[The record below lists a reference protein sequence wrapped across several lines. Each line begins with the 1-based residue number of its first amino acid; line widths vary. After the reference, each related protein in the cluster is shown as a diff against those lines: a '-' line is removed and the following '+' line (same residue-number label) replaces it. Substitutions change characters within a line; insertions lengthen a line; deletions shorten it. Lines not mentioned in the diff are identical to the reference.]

1 MTIGIPHGSLKE
13 KQRQERERLILQA
26 AQELL
31 MERGSHDMSMDDVA
45 LRVGIAKGT
54 VYLHFPSKDDLL
66 FAVLSRSM
74 EEYIDTLGVMLT
86 GPEPPRA
93 RLEAI
98 VRFMYAS
105 DFRQQLQLMMSIAEA
120 NPELLK
126 RLTEHKVGRSAHVD
140 VMRQQIAAVF
150 DEGKASGE
158 FIVRVPT
165 PVMVAVFESLLMP
178 RPQRGGAQP
187 TTELPP
193 DVKARHV
200 CDIFFNG
207 IAADEPHTTQG
218 KNS

>member
-1 MTIGIPHGSLKE
+1 MTIGTPHGSLKE

-31 MERGSHDMSMDDVA
+31 MERGFHDMSMDDVA

-54 VYLHFPSKDDLL
+54 VYLHFPSKDELL
-66 FAVLSRSM
+66 LAVLSHSM
-74 EEYIDTLGVMLT
+74 EEYIATVGAMLT

-98 VRFMYAS
+98 MRFMYAS
-105 DFRQQLQLMMSIAEA
+105 DFRQQVQLMMAIAEA

-126 RLTEHKVGRSAHVD
+126 RLKDHKVGQAAAVD
-140 VMRQQIAAVF
+140 TMRQQIAAVF

-158 FIVRVPT
+158 FIARVPT
-165 PVMVAVFESLLMP
+165 PVMVTVFESLLMP
-178 RPQRGGAQP
+178 RPHRGSTQP
-187 TTELPP
+187 LAVLPP
-193 DVKARHV
+193 DVMARHV

-207 IAADEPHTTQG
+207 IAAGEPHTTQG
-218 KNS
+218 MNS